1 MHDFGVRVEFTFLLS
16 GVLLFLGFLF
26 YSALYPR
33 RVMAESPAVSR
44 VTAPPANYGYLA
56 PIARPLEWTLR
67 RLHRRFEWGWAIVI
81 CTALVNLVLLPFR
94 VLAARNA
101 KVMRRL
107 QPELESINAHY
118 RARGKTSRLQM
129 DPEQSREIS
138 ELYRRHET
146 HPMSGCIPAIAPF
159 AVLAA
164 FYSVLMHVPELQ
176 GARWLWISDL
186 SRPEQLPIRI
196 LPVLLIATQLLM
208 SKITPNP
215 APDLSVNRLMMYMP
229 LLFGVMFYGRPS
241 ALMLYWVTS
250 NLLAIAQQWWL
261 GRRYA

>member
-1 MHDFGVRVEFTFLLS
+1 
-16 GVLLFLGFLF
+16 
-26 YSALYPR
+26 
-33 RVMAESPAVSR
+33 
-44 VTAPPANYGYLA
+44 
-56 PIARPLEWTLR
+56 
-67 RLHRRFEWGWAIVI
+67 
-81 CTALVNLVLLPFR
+81 VNLVLLPFR

-107 QPELESINAHY
+107 QPELESINARY
-118 RARGKTSRLQM
+118 RARSKTSRLQM

-146 HPMSGCIPAIAPF
+146 HPISGCIPAIAQF

-164 FYSVLMHVPELQ
+164 FYSVLTHIPELQ
-176 GARWLWISDL
+176 GARWFWISDL

-196 LPVLLIATQLLM
+196 LPVLMIATQLLL

-215 APDLSVNRLMMYMP
+215 AADPKMNQMMTIMP
-229 LLFGVMFYGRPS
+229 LAFGLLFYGQPS